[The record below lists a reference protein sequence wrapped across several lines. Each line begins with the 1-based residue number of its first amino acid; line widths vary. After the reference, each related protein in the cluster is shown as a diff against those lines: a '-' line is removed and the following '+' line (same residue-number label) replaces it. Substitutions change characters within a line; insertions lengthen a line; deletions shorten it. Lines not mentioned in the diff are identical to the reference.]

1 MYKKRIFTRI
11 CVREDSGTTRK
22 SLSHT
27 SGKHLPSLRKHRSA
41 LRKSLFRDAIKSV
54 PHTVAGFV
62 FISYSTNG
70 LLSDTLPAC
79 SKLAYLQPESRLR
92 VAKPFSSN
100 GGEYSCMSRRRIPH
114 NYAK

>member
-22 SLSHT
+22 SLSHS
-27 SGKHLPSLRKHRSA
+27 SGKHRPCIRKHRSA
-41 LRKSLFRDAIKSV
+41 LRKNLFRDVIKPV

-62 FISYSTNG
+62 FIPYGTNG
-70 LLSDTLPAC
+70 LLSDTLPSC
-79 SKLAYLQPESRLR
+79 SKFAYLQPESRLR
-92 VAKPFSSN
+92 VAKPFSPN
-100 GGEYSCMSRRRIPH
+100 GGEYSYMSRRRIPH

>member
-11 CVREDSGTTRK
+11 CVREDSGTIRK

-27 SGKHLPSLRKHRSA
+27 SGKHRPCIRKHRSA

-54 PHTVAGFV
+54 PHTVTGFV

-70 LLSDTLPAC
+70 LLSDTLPSC

-92 VAKPFSSN
+92 GAKPFSSN
-100 GGEYSCMSRRRIPH
+100 GGEYSCMSRRRFPH

>member
-27 SGKHLPSLRKHRSA
+27 SGKYLLYLRKHRSA

-54 PHTVAGFV
+54 PNTVAGFV

-70 LLSDTLPAC
+70 LLSDTLPSC

-92 VAKPFSSN
+92 GAKQFSSN